1 MNIIIV
7 DDEFI
12 NRKFLETVLAKY
24 GNCYMAENGIEA
36 LELYNNLI
44 KTEEKISVIFLDL
57 MMPKMSGYEVLEKIR
72 EIEIEK
78 KYEKTSII
86 VQTAAGEVENIEE
99 AFKKGANSYLVKP
112 IKKDAV
118 VFELEEMGIK
128 L

>member
-12 NRKFLETVLAKY
+12 NRKFLETVLFKY
-24 GNCYMAENGIEA
+24 GTCYMAENGIEA
-36 LELYNNLI
+36 LELYNKLI
-44 KTEEKISVIFLDL
+44 NTEEKIGVIFLDL